1 VTVRLLAFARVR
13 ELLGSAERELVVPSN
28 ARVIDVWESLRAER
42 PELAELGSSTRFAR
56 NGAIADPNDVLAQG
70 DELAVLPP
78 VGGG

>member
-1 VTVRLLAFARVR
+1 VTVRLVAFARVR
-13 ELLGSAERELVVPSN
+13 ELLGASERELVMPSGT
-28 ARVIDVWESLRAER
+28 RVIDVWNALRIER

-56 NGAIADPNDVLAQG
+56 NGAIADPNDVLSQD